1 MEKTLLEEI
10 SRINSLIKKDFKYG
24 IISEGNILA
33 KLASNALEFI
43 EKNIKKIPNTVDE
56 FTVGSVKIRKF
67 MFDKLTY
74 FLQGRVQFNQLS
86 KLESFTLGKILSQ
99 DDSLIDE
106 LYTEIIRDFLKKN
119 PDATEKELLE
129 MIDYQVRVSGNI
141 RKTLNDIFSNPN
153 NPNES
158 ELYAGLIGD
167 KILKKIRTIP
177 KEEIGATKQFL
188 QGMGMSALE
197 YLKKVPVLNKYLKE
211 VYFNQLEKLDNLE
224 KKFIGVTDEMK
235 SKLSE
240 GGDFDV
246 TNEIKEL
253 NSILSQFA
261 IQINKQQALV
271 WQRWKDMVGEEFQK
285 IMPKLEDKK
294 FQEFYKYFENT
305 TNTKN
310 PPTLTYTKMDAAK
323 KMFSWGQNGFWGNL
337 NQFRKR
343 LGNSLLLLDPRTVDE
358 VMLNL
363 EKYGTARGLGKE
375 FGDKLLATLVFW
387 PSIFGAVQTTL
398 DYIEYGIQ
406 KKFDVDIPAG
416 DAEFVKNNEAIF
428 NQIIIDNI
436 LNALGNFGSHWLN
449 NVGIGGKDLT
459 SLFGWSPTLWAIGQ
473 KFWGDKKNKNTS
485 PEKIKSDLD
494 KANQDVNNAKDTAVK
509 AVIKEPELLDSIRKL
524 NPNVDKEL
532 KKPIIEPEL

>member
-1 MEKTLLEEI
+1 
-10 SRINSLIKKDFKYG
+10 
-24 IISEGNILA
+24 
-33 KLASNALEFI
+33 
-43 EKNIKKIPNTVDE
+43 
-56 FTVGSVKIRKF
+56 

-74 FLQGRVQFNQLS
+74 FLQGRIRFDQLS
-86 KLESFTLGKILSQ
+86 KLEAFTLGKILSQ
-99 DDSLIDE
+99 DNNLIDN
-106 LYTEIIRDFLKKN
+106 LYDEIIKDFLKKN

-129 MIDYQVRVSGNI
+129 MIDYQVRVSGDV
-141 RKTLNDIFSNPN
+141 RKTLNNIFSNPN
-153 NPNES
+153 SPNES

-167 KILKKIRTIP
+167 KILRRIRTVP
-177 KEEIGATKQFL
+177 KEEISVTKQFL
-188 QGMGMSALE
+188 QGVQMSALE
-197 YLKKVPVLNKYLKE
+197 YLKKVPYINKYLKE

-224 KKFIGVTDEMK
+224 KKFVAVTDEMK
-235 SKLSE
+235 LKLSE
-240 GGDFDV
+240 GGDYDV

-271 WQRWKDMVGEEFQK
+271 WQRWKDLVGEDFQK

-310 PPTLTYTKMDAAK
+310 PPSLTYTKMDAAK

-343 LGNSLLLLDPRTVDE
+343 LGNSVLVLDPRTVDE
-358 VMLNL
+358 VMQNL
-363 EKYGTARGLGKE
+363 EKYGTSRGLGKE

-387 PSIFGAVQTTL
+387 PSIFGAVQTAL
-398 DYIEYGIQ
+398 DYIEYGVQ
-406 KKFDVDIPAG
+406 KKFDVNIPAG

-428 NQIIIDNI
+428 NQIIIDNV
-436 LNALGNFGSHWLN
+436 LNALGNFGGHWLEN
-449 NVGIGGKDLT
+449 AGIGGKDLT
-459 SLFGWSPTLWAIGQ
+459 SLFGWSPALWLIGQ

-494 KANQDVNNAKDTAVK
+494 KANQDANNAKDSAVK
-509 AVIKEPELLDSIRKL
+509 AVIKEPELLDTIKKL

-532 KKPIIEPEL
+532 KKPIEEPDWGN